1 MENLG
6 ETMNFKKTFRILG
19 IMTSLSFG
27 LLFSDA
33 YAYIDPGSGSMI
45 IQMIIGALV
54 GVGITIKIYW
64 YRLKEKF
71 ISKKSKAK

>member
-1 MENLG
+1 MNLIKITALIG
-6 ETMNFKKTFRILG
+6 MIFG
-19 IMTSLSFG
+19 ISSGFFL
-27 LLFSDA
+27 SDA

-64 YRLKEKF
+64 YKLKEKLSF
-71 ISKKSKAK
+71 KTSKQ